1 MSIHKT
7 DIPKLELYS
16 GKDQWKD
23 WYGQFQSHR
32 KLRGWSK
39 RETADFLGMHLKGE
53 PLHFYEQL
61 SPEVQKDIER
71 ASKALK
77 KRFGQSITPE
87 VQRARFANL
96 QQEDKESLQEFADRV
111 RGLAVE
117 AYPDL
122 PASFIETE
130 MINRFLMGCTA
141 KEAGLFC
148 LNLKHESLDTAIQA
162 VQLYV
167 ERHRA
172 MFGQK
177 KVRKIEVAE
186 QSEDS
191 DSSKISRVQLNSTEN
206 REVLQL
212 NHAKSRSESKETE
225 QLRKRVDEIQ
235 SSLKKLHSMHI
246 MAANRTQRAVMHQNT
261 EFTSKERIKELERQ
275 IAALKNSKR
284 TSSDQEQLTTL
295 SAYNRQD
302 SGQVPSRSPSPNR
315 GRCFRC
321 GQLGH
326 MARSCPEIR
335 SRSPSPVRR
344 VAFDLNAKEEA

>member
-1 MSIHKT
+1 MSSHKT
-7 DIPKLELYS
+7 DIPKRELYS

-23 WYGQFQSHR
+23 WNGQFQRHR

-39 RETADFLGMHLKGE
+39 RETADFLGMHLKGDA
-53 PLHFYEQL
+53 LHFYEQL
-61 SPEVQKDIER
+61 SPEVQKDTER

-87 VQRARFANL
+87 AQRTRFANL

-122 PASFIETE
+122 PANFIETE

-167 ERHRA
+167 ERDRA

-186 QSEDS
+186 QSEDT

-212 NHAKSRSESKETE
+212 NHAKSRSESKEIE
-225 QLRKRVDEIQ
+225 ELRKRVDEIQ
-235 SSLKKLHSMHI
+235 SSLKKLHSMLY
-246 MAANRTQRAVMHQNT
+246 AAV
-261 EFTSKERIKELERQ
+261 I
-275 IAALKNSKR
+275 
-284 TSSDQEQLTTL
+284 
-295 SAYNRQD
+295 Y
-302 SGQVPSRSPSPNR
+302 G
-315 GRCFRC
+315 C
-321 GQLGH
+321 
-326 MARSCPEIR
+326 
-335 SRSPSPVRR
+335 
-344 VAFDLNAKEEA
+344 

>member
-1 MSIHKT
+1 
-7 DIPKLELYS
+7 
-16 GKDQWKD
+16 
-23 WYGQFQSHR
+23 
-32 KLRGWSK
+32 
-39 RETADFLGMHLKGE
+39 
-53 PLHFYEQL
+53 
-61 SPEVQKDIER
+61 
-71 ASKALK
+71 
-77 KRFGQSITPE
+77 
-87 VQRARFANL
+87 
-96 QQEDKESLQEFADRV
+96 
-111 RGLAVE
+111 
-117 AYPDL
+117 
-122 PASFIETE
+122 
-130 MINRFLMGCTA
+130 
-141 KEAGLFC
+141 
-148 LNLKHESLDTAIQA
+148 
-162 VQLYV
+162 
-167 ERHRA
+167 

-206 REVLQL
+206 REVEVLQL
-212 NHAKSRSESKETE
+212 NHAKSRSESKEIE
-225 QLRKRVDEIQ
+225 ELRKRVDEIQ

-246 MAANRTQRAVMHQNT
+246 TAANRTQRAVMHQNT
-261 EFTSKERIKELERQ
+261 EFTSEERIKELERQ

-295 SAYNRQD
+295 SAYKRQD

>member
-1 MSIHKT
+1 M
-7 DIPKLELYS
+7 
-16 GKDQWKD
+16 
-23 WYGQFQSHR
+23 
-32 KLRGWSK
+32 
-39 RETADFLGMHLKGE
+39 
-53 PLHFYEQL
+53 

-77 KRFGQSITPE
+77 KRFGKSITPE
-87 VQRARFANL
+87 AQRTRFANL

-122 PASFIETE
+122 PANFIETE

-141 KEAGLFC
+141 KEAGVFC

-172 MFGQK
+172 MFGQN

-191 DSSKISRVQLNSTEN
+191 ESSKISRVQLNSTEN

-212 NHAKSRSESKETE
+212 NHAKSRSESKEIE
-225 QLRKRVDEIQ
+225 ELRKRVDEIQ
-235 SSLKKLHSMHI
+235 SSLKKLHSMLY
-246 MAANRTQRAVMHQNT
+246 AAV
-261 EFTSKERIKELERQ
+261 I
-275 IAALKNSKR
+275 
-284 TSSDQEQLTTL
+284 
-295 SAYNRQD
+295 Y
-302 SGQVPSRSPSPNR
+302 G
-315 GRCFRC
+315 C
-321 GQLGH
+321 
-326 MARSCPEIR
+326 
-335 SRSPSPVRR
+335 
-344 VAFDLNAKEEA
+344 